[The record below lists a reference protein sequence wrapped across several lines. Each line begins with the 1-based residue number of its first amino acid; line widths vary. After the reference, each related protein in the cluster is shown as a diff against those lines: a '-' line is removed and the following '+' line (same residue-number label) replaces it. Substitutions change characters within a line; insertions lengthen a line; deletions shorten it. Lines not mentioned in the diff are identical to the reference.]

1 MNNIKKVAQFFT
13 RFLMLGK
20 KQSQQDINY
29 TSLTMTL
36 TVSFDAKFQIG
47 NTTDQFQSRISNHFG
62 NYWSTKIP
70 YSFITTTNN
79 YSIFVNNYCEKVGA
93 FFELEVRDDQDEV
106 IFYNKF
112 EIPVKHGDN
121 KWFKFELYK
130 LDNQVFFNERLNRA
144 KRNPFNIA
152 ASF

>member
-29 TSLTMTL
+29 SSLTMTL

-62 NYWSTKIP
+62 NYWSTQIP
-70 YSFITTTNN
+70 YDFITTTNN

-93 FFELEVRDDQDEV
+93 FFELEVRDDLDEV

>member
-1 MNNIKKVAQFFT
+1 MNNIKKVAQFIT
-13 RFLMLGK
+13 SFLMLGK

-29 TSLTMTL
+29 SSLTMTL

-62 NYWSTKIP
+62 NYWSTQIP
-70 YSFITTTNN
+70 YDFITTTNN

-121 KWFKFELYK
+121 KWIKFELYK

>member
-29 TSLTMTL
+29 SSLTMTL

-70 YSFITTTNN
+70 YDFITTTNN
-79 YSIFVNNYCEKVGA
+79 YSIFVNNYCENVGA

-112 EIPVKHGDN
+112 DIPVKHGDN

-130 LDNQVFFNERLNRA
+130 LDNQVFFNERINRA

>member
-1 MNNIKKVAQFFT
+1 MKNIINAAHFFAK
-13 RFLMLGK
+13 FLMLGK
-20 KQSQQDINY
+20 NKHQHDINY
-29 TSLTMTL
+29 SLLTITL

-70 YSFITTTNN
+70 YDFITTTNN
-79 YSIFVNNYCEKVGA
+79 YSIFVNNYCENVGE
-93 FFELEVRDDQDEV
+93 FFELEVRDDQEEV
-106 IFYNKF
+106 IFYNKY

-130 LDNQVFFNERLNRA
+130 LDNQAFFRERANRA
-144 KRNPFNIA
+144 KRSPFNIA